1 MQHSLQINREEKQ
14 FAQKAHIWATEK
26 SKIDKEIQFRLESI
40 ATNQRYSLAQEPPP
54 TVERLSLTD

>member
-1 MQHSLQINREEKQ
+1 MQHSLQINRKERQ
-14 FAQKAHIWATEK
+14 FIQKAYIWATEK

-40 ATNQRYSLAQEPPP
+40 AINQRYSLAQEPPL